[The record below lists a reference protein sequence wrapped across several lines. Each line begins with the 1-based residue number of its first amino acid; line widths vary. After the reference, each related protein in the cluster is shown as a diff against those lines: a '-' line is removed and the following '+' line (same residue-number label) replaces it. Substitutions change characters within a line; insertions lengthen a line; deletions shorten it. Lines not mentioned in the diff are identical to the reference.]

1 MKSKITFIIM
11 LMFTGILCTQAQ
23 QGTKRTVEERVKQSV
38 DRISDSLQLTKAQLP
53 DVDAAFTQFY
63 MAQDQLR
70 EGLAPGTRPERVAV
84 EKLLEIR
91 DAKLKIILTEP
102 QYTKFKAM
110 DAAMRQRGRQRP
122 PGQ

>member
-1 MKSKITFIIM
+1 MKNKIRVFVM
-11 LMFTGILCTQAQ
+11 LMFIGISGIKAQ
-23 QGTKRTVEERVKQSV
+23 GFQKRTVEERVKQSV
-38 DRISDSLQLTKAQLP
+38 DRVNDSLQLTTAQLP
-53 DVDAAFTQFY
+53 DVNAAFAQFY

-70 EGLAPGTRPERVAV
+70 EGFAPGTRPERAAV
-84 EKLLEIR
+84 EKLIEIR

-122 PGQ
+122 PGL